1 MDRCI
6 LNVILVLFF
15 IFFSIPVI
23 AAQENDA
30 KHEET
35 VTMPEVVVV
44 ASPIIAGNQVNDSGS
59 EVTIVNKKQIEN
71 LNAQDLPSAL
81 RLTPDVVISRH
92 NQIGAFGGGDGGSIF
107 IRGMGSSRPGAEI
120 QMAVDGIPK
129 FAGVWTHPLMD
140 IMSVDIADSIEVYKG
155 AQPILFGNMS
165 MGAVNIITKRQK
177 DDGFSS
183 HLMTGGGSY
192 NTFVETLEHGGKIK
206 DLDYYLLQSF
216 KQSSGHREDAGGE
229 LQDYFARIG
238 YSLSNA
244 WSIALTANVTHNFA
258 DDPGPEGRPQER
270 QGTFKTEDNMN
281 IITLS
286 HKYDKIKGDLKAY
299 WNNGKM
305 SWVDQFDLVHLFHY
319 NIITWFDNYGI
330 RDREIVNLWPGGT
343 ITAGADFDF
352 TSGTVEVD
360 NPPPM
365 PDGNFPRETFRIISP
380 YIAVSQ
386 EVELIQSWKLI
397 PSAGIRYYNH
407 SDFDQRFSPQ
417 AGLVLRDSSTDLHVF
432 YSRGINYPG
441 LYVVAMSNLFFGGN
455 TSWKDLNPE
464 TVDHLE
470 AGVAHSFG
478 SKIRADITL
487 FHDKGSDRIIM
498 IFAPGPPTFENISN
512 FETRGVE
519 TTVTWQPIRDL
530 SLFTGATWLYERSPD
545 NLPYSPQWTA
555 SAGGNFKLFNHLTIS
570 LDTSYQDSQY
580 VANNRNLNYGSDI
593 VRIDGFWLLNGK
605 ISWEFKLPSP
615 KISGDVF
622 LAGENL
628 TNISYAYQKDYPM
641 PGINCMLGVNLKF

>member
-81 RLTPDVVISRH
+81 RLTPGVVISRH

-352 TSGTVEVD
+352 NSGTVEID
-360 NPPPM
+360 NPAPISS
-365 PDGNFPRETFRIISP
+365 GNFPRETFRIISP
-380 YIAVSQ
+380 YFAISQ
-386 EVELIQSWKLI
+386 EFEIIKNWNLI
-397 PSAGIRYYNH
+397 PSAGVRYYDH
-407 SDFDQRFSPQ
+407 SDFDHRFSPQ
-417 AGLVLRDSSTDLHVF
+417 AGLVLRNPSTDLHVF
-432 YSRGINYPG
+432 YSKGINYPG
-441 LYVVAMSNLFFGGN
+441 LYVVAMSDMFFGGN
-455 TSWKDLNPE
+455 TLWKDLDPE

-470 AGVAHSFG
+470 AGIAHSFG

-487 FHDKGSDRIIM
+487 FHDKGSNRIIM

-512 FETRGVE
+512 FETRGME
-519 TTVTWQPIRDL
+519 ATVNFQPIKDL
-530 SLFTGATWLYERSPD
+530 SLFAGGTWLYERSPD
-545 NLPYSPQWTA
+545 NLPYAPQWTA
-555 SAGGNFKLFNHLTIS
+555 SAGGNLKLFNHLMIS
-570 LDTSYQDSQY
+570 LDTLYQDWQY
-580 VANNRNLNYGSDI
+580 VANNRNLNYGSST
-593 VRIDGFWLLNGK
+593 VRIDAFWILNGK

-615 KISGDVF
+615 RISGDIF

-628 TNISYAYQKDYPM
+628 TNVSYAYKKDYPM